1 MSIDF
6 DSKEGREGYLQAKM
20 DDLLEGINNSY
31 GQALLDELMARLEMT
46 INDFNEEVQGL
57 MNTLKENSTEK
68 ERLLKQIKSGEMAGT
83 QSANVSKD
91 SPALEDVPEQERSAW
106 EKRLEGISK

>member
-31 GQALLDELMARLEMT
+31 GQALLDELMARLDMT
-46 INDFNEEVQGL
+46 ISDFNEEVQGL
-57 MNTLKENSTEK
+57 MNALKENSTKK
-68 ERLLKQIKSGEMAGT
+68 EQLLQRIKSGELAGT
-83 QSANVSKD
+83 QAANISKD
-91 SPALEDVPEQERSAW
+91 STALEDVPEQEQSAW